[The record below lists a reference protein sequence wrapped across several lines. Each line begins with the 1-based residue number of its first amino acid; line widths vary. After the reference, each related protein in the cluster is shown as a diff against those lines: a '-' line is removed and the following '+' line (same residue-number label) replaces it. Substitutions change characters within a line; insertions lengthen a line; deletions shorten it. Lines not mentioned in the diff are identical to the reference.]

1 MGFKNLSLQAK
12 IMLGNCGPLVLLVV
26 LGFISVNS
34 LNTLVKSNGA
44 VDHTHDVL
52 EQASSIVGSAVD
64 METGMRGYLLAGQ
77 EGFLAPYTEGEKK
90 TYATIESLKQ
100 VVNDNPKQVA
110 RLSKVDDVLKAWQTD
125 VTEPTIAIRR
135 EIGDAKTM
143 NDMARV
149 IGEAKGK
156 VYFDKFRGQITTFMD
171 RETKLMGMRQEAAQ
185 KATAEN
191 ETNVKLLARTAERV
205 EHTHEVIAAAKEI
218 LSAAVDME
226 TGMRGYLL
234 AGEDVF
240 LAPYKAG
247 GEKFSTL
254 LTSLSQTVSDNPAQ
268 VKLLSEIKNNIA
280 GWQEKVTEPAIAK
293 RSQVSMDEIAAL
305 VGEAKGKVYFD
316 KFREQIATFISRE
329 QKLMDERK
337 ESAKTAS
344 AAAADN
350 RKRIAE
356 TTVSVEHTH
365 AVLSDANEILAA
377 AVDMETGMRG
387 YLLAGSESFLA
398 PYTGGTKKFY
408 QHVAEMK
415 KTVSDNPQ
423 QVLLLGEMESTIKA
437 WQENVT
443 EPNID
448 LRREIGDAK
457 TMDDM
462 ADLIAEARGKKY
474 FDEFRQIM
482 GEFGAEERG
491 LMEIRQA
498 TNVTTVSRARMVTIV
513 CVLVAIVIGLFI
525 AFLVTRNIK
534 AAVGGEPRDIADI
547 AEEVAKGNL
556 TIQLDTKNNTGILA
570 AIVEMVERLKD
581 IVATVS
587 SAADNVSSG
596 SVEMSSSA
604 QQMSQ
609 GATEQAASAEEIS
622 SSMEEMA
629 ANINQNADNA
639 AQTEKIA
646 LKTATDADEGGR
658 AVQNTVQAMKDIA
671 EKISIIEEIS
681 RQTNLLALNAA
692 IEAAR
697 AGEHGKGFA
706 VVASEVRK
714 LAERS
719 QSAAA
724 EIGDLSASSVEV
736 AEQAGKLLDSIAPDV
751 KRTAD
756 LVQEITAASN
766 EQRTGAEQVN
776 SAIQQL
782 DQVIQQN
789 ASVAEE
795 MASSSEQ
802 LSAQSNGLQQTMSFF
817 QVGNSPN
824 TMGAGV
830 AVAPAKKK
838 QKALPAASR
847 PVSAPAQSKKQGINL
862 DFGDESTSADDL
874 DKDFERF

>member
-12 IMLGNCGPLVLLVV
+12 IMLGNCGPLLLLVLL
-26 LGFISVNS
+26 GAISINS

-44 VDHTHDVL
+44 VEHTYDVL
-52 EQASSIVGSAVD
+52 EEASEIISSAVD
-64 METGMRGYLLAGQ
+64 METGMRGYLLAGE
-77 EGFLAPYTEGEKK
+77 EGFLTPYSEGEKK
-90 TYATIESLKQ
+90 TYSIMETLQQTVS
-100 VVNDNPKQVA
+100 DNPKQVTRLDKA
-110 RLSKVDDVLKAWQTD
+110 RDVLKSWQAD
-125 VTEPTIAIRR
+125 VTEPTIAFRR

-143 NDMARV
+143 NDMAAV

-156 VYFDKFRGQITTFMD
+156 VYFDKFRSQINTFID
-171 RETKLMGMRQEAAQ
+171 REAKLMGERQEEAV
-185 KATAEN
+185 KATADN
-191 ETNVKLLARTAERV
+191 ETNVELLAQTAKAV
-205 EHTHEVIAAAKEI
+205 EHTHEVIGTAEEILAAAVDMETGMRGYLLAGTDGFLAPYRAGAESFSTLIASLSQTVSDNPAQVTLLSEVRKTIADWQSKVTEPAIAKRKTATMDEIAALVGRAKGKVYFDKFRGQIATFIGREQKLMDQRKESAKTASAAAEENRRMISETTASVEHTHAVISEAGEI

-234 AGEDVF
+234 AGSEDF
-240 LAPYKAG
+240 L
-247 GEKFSTL
+247 S
-254 LTSLSQTVSDNPAQ
+254 
-268 VKLLSEIKNNIA
+268 
-280 GWQEKVTEPAIAK
+280 
-293 RSQVSMDEIAAL
+293 
-305 VGEAKGKVYFD
+305 
-316 KFREQIATFISRE
+316 
-329 QKLMDERK
+329 
-337 ESAKTAS
+337 
-344 AAAADN
+344 
-350 RKRIAE
+350 
-356 TTVSVEHTH
+356 
-365 AVLSDANEILAA
+365 
-377 AVDMETGMRG
+377 
-387 YLLAGSESFLA
+387 
-398 PYTGGTKKFY
+398 PYTGGAEQFY
-408 QHVAEMK
+408 HLIGEMK
-415 KTVSDNPQ
+415 KTVSDNPA
-423 QVLLLGEMESTIKA
+423 QVLLLGEMENTIKA

-443 EPNID
+443 EPNIE
-448 LRREIGDAK
+448 LRRKIGNAK

-474 FDEFRQIM
+474 FDEFRKIM
-482 GEFGAEERG
+482 GDFGSEERG
-491 LMEIRQA
+491 LMDIRKKD
-498 TNVTTVSRARMVTIV
+498 NITTVSQAKLMTIV
-513 CVLVAIVIGLFI
+513 CVLVALAIGLLI
-525 AFLVTRNIK
+525 AFLVTRNIRK
-534 AAVGGEPRDIADI
+534 AVGGEPQAI
-547 AEEVAKGNL
+547 AEIAMEVAKGNL
-556 TIQLDTKNNTGILA
+556 TIQLDAQNNTGILA
-570 AIVEMVERLKD
+570 ALVEMVERLKG
-581 IVATVS
+581 IVANVS
-587 SAADNVSSG
+587 SATENVSSG
-596 SVEMSSSA
+596 SVQMSSSA

-646 LKTATDADEGGR
+646 LKTAADADEGGK

-724 EIGDLSASSVEV
+724 EIGDLSASSVQV
-736 AEQAGKLLDSIAPDV
+736 AEQAGKLLDTIAPDV

-795 MASSSEQ
+795 MASSSEE
-802 LSAQSNGLQQTMSFF
+802 LSGQSSALQQSMSFF
-817 QVGNSPN
+817 KVD
-824 TMGAGV
+824 GV
-830 AVAPAKKK
+830 HHAAPSAPKRKQRALPTSTRPVPTKGKK
-838 QKALPAASR
+838 QSSTK
-847 PVSAPAQSKKQGINL
+847 GIDL
-862 DFGDESTSADDL
+862 DFGDDSAGADDL